1 LIYQYSVEMG
11 YYRYG
16 KHSIAGAGEKSPPFG
31 GGKAGLTYSEK
42 YNGKTTQGTFYGT
55 KSQRG

>member
-1 LIYQYSVEMG
+1 LIYQYSVAMG

-16 KHSIAGAGEKSPPFG
+16 KRSIAGAGEKSPPFG

-42 YNGKTTQGTFYGT
+42 YNGKTTQGNLYRT